1 MDVQSKISKQVFTMR
16 EKSYYFKWKF
26 CAQMHM
32 LILYGC
38 AFERATISQKKL
50 MLHMNFYCL
59 YIFAKTISPKEV

>member
-26 CAQMHM
+26 CAQMRM

-38 AFERATISQKKL
+38 AFERATISQKK
-50 MLHMNFYCL
+50 MMSHINSYFL
-59 YIFAKTISPKEV
+59 YLFTKTISPKEV